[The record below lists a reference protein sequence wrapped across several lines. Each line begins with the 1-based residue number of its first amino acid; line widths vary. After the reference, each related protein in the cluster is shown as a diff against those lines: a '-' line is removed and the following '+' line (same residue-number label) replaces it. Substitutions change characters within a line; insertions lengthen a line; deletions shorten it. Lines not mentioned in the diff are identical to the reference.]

1 MFHGDIREVRGK
13 FRTDGQVLIRKPRI
27 KAEETI
33 GRIECSVSGQ
43 AKRHGLSRDP
53 RVHAMVEAADLII
66 GIDAGTSV
74 MKAVAFTLAGRQIAS
89 ASVRNTYRTGEDGA
103 VTQSLDQT
111 WLDCTRALRGLA
123 EKVEGLAKRTAA
135 IAVTGQ
141 GDGTWLVGA
150 ENRPAGDA
158 WLWLDARA
166 APTVE
171 RLAAADA
178 DRVRFSATGTGL
190 NTCQQGTQLAHMDQ
204 YFPELL
210 AEAETAM
217 HCKDWLYLN
226 LTGIRATDPS
236 EVSFT
241 FGNFRTRRYDDDVL
255 AALGL
260 THRRSLLPEVIEGTQ
275 TVHPLTAEA
284 AAASGLV
291 AGTPVCLGYVD
302 MVMTALGA
310 GVRSEGR
317 NAACSAI
324 GSTGVHLLAKPVG
337 DVVLNAERTGYVI
350 TLPIPGIVTQV
361 QTNMGATIN
370 LDWLLQLGVDLLGE
384 FGIPV
389 GLDEMITRIDPW
401 FAESRPGNILYHPY
415 ISEAGE
421 RGPFVNARAR
431 ANFTGLAS
439 RHRYPDL
446 VRAVVEGLGMATR
459 DCYAAMGALPP
470 ELRISGGAARSVALR
485 GTLAAAL
492 GAPVRVSSR
501 EEAGAAGASMMAAV
515 AIGAYRTM
523 DDCIADWVTPELG
536 TAEPPAPQG
545 TERMTRLFAAY
556 SDVRRGIAPA
566 WDILAAH

>member
-1 MFHGDIREVRGK
+1 MAD
-13 FRTDGQVLIRKPRI
+13 
-27 KAEETI
+27 
-33 GRIECSVSGQ
+33 
-43 AKRHGLSRDP
+43 
-53 RVHAMVEAADLII
+53 AADLII
-66 GIDAGTSV
+66 GVDAGTSV
-74 MKAVAFTLAGRQIAS
+74 MKAVAFTLSGRQIAS
-89 ASVRNTYRTGEDGA
+89 ASVRNTYTTADNGA

-123 EKVEGLAKRTAA
+123 EKVENLAGRTAA

-150 ENRPAGDA
+150 GNRPASDA

-171 RLAAADA
+171 RLAASDA
-178 DRVRFSATGTGL
+178 DHARFAATGTGL
-190 NTCQQGTQLAHMDQ
+190 NTCQQGAQLAHMDR
-204 YFPELL
+204 YFPDLL
-210 AEAETAM
+210 AGAETAM

-226 LTGIRATDPS
+226 LTGVRATDPS

-241 FGNFRTRRYDDDVL
+241 FGNFRTRAYDGDVL

-260 THRRSLLPEVIEGTQ
+260 THRRNLLPEVIEGTE

-284 AAASGLV
+284 AAAAGLKP
-291 AGTPVCLGYVD
+291 GTPVCLGYVD
-302 MVMTALGA
+302 MCMTALGA

-324 GSTGVHLLAKPVG
+324 GSTGVHLLAKPVSE
-337 DVVLNAERTGYVI
+337 VVLNAERTGYVI
-350 TLPIPGIVTQV
+350 ALPIPGVVTQV

-384 FGIPV
+384 FGV
-389 GLDEMITRIDPW
+389 TASLNEMIGRVDQW
-401 FAESRPGNILYHPY
+401 FAASKPGNILYHPY

-431 ANFTGLAS
+431 ANFTGLSS

-459 DCYAAMGALPP
+459 DCYAAMGTLPS
-470 ELRISGGAARSVALR
+470 ELRVSGGAARSASLR
-485 GTLAAAL
+485 GTLGAAL
-492 GAPVRVSSR
+492 GAPVRVSTR

-536 TAEPPAPQG
+536 AAEPPKSED
-545 TERMTRLFAAY
+545 TERMTRLFTAY

-566 WDILAAH
+566 WNILAAR